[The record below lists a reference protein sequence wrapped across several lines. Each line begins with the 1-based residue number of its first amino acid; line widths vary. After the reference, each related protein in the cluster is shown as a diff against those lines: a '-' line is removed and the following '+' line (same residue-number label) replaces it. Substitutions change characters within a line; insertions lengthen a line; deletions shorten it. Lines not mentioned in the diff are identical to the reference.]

1 MNTKYLKIVEH
12 LILIDYDLILQ
23 IKQIPKRVINMLLY
37 QKKEKLNE

>member
-1 MNTKYLKIVEH
+1 MNTKSLKIVEH

-23 IKQIPKRVINMLLY
+23 IKQISKRVINMLLY

>member
-23 IKQIPKRVINMLLY
+23 IKQISKRVINMLLY

>member
-23 IKQIPKRVINMLLY
+23 IKQISKRVINMLLF

>member
-23 IKQIPKRVINMLLY
+23 IKQISKRVINMLLH